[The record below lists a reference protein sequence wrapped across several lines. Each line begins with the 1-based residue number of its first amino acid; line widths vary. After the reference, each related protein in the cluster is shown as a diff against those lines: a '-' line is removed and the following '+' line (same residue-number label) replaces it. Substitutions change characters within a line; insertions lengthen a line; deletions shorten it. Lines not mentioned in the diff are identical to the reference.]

1 MIAPQSDKGE
11 NLLRP
16 TKSRICS
23 FPSRI
28 QTKFTEIRSTNVVRR
43 SKGSIYQS
51 TIDTKTLKKK
61 KKSKAPNRFILLYM
75 FHNHCMTIK
84 NRIRKK
90 QNKQETGARK
100 HKPKVKPR
108 VLMRALLQMTME
120 TEETTDNISAPTV
133 PSWNPAP
140 PSLI

>member
-23 FPSRI
+23 FQSRI

-43 SKGSIYQS
+43 SKGSIFQS
-51 TIDTKTLKKK
+51 TIAIKTLKKK
-61 KKSKAPNRFILLYM
+61 KTKASNRFILLYM
-75 FHNHCMTIK
+75 FHNHCMTIT

-90 QNKQETGARK
+90 LNKQETRARK
-100 HKPKVKPR
+100 YKPKVKPR

-120 TEETTDNISAPTV
+120 TEETTDNVSAPTV

>member
-23 FPSRI
+23 YQSRI
-28 QTKFTEIRSTNVVRR
+28 QTKSTEIRSINVIRR
-43 SKGSIYQS
+43 SKGSMTS
-51 TIDTKTLKKK
+51 KPKKK
-61 KKSKAPNRFILLYM
+61 NQKLQTDLFLLYM
-75 FHNHCMTIK
+75 FHKHCMTIK

-90 QNKQETGARK
+90 LNKQETRARK
-100 HKPKVKPR
+100 YKPKVKPR

-120 TEETTDNISAPTV
+120 TEETTDNVSAPTV